1 MICYNVSVIGV
12 IHINKLNMKLF
23 KHEELVL
30 NKNNID
36 YSKEFDK
43 ILFEIDEEKYS
54 LNNNNNN
61 NEIIFTKENEDYLF
75 LLELKDN
82 NFCSITLKKE
92 NATLPINVEDA
103 YIEKKDNIIII
114 KYQLESDDKTTTIEL
129 NI

>member
-23 KHEELVL
+23 KNEELVL

-54 LNNNNNN
+54 LNNNNN
-61 NEIIFTKENEDYLF
+61 EIIFTKENEDYLF

-82 NFCSITLKKE
+82 NSCSITLKKE
-92 NATLPINVEDA
+92 NATLLINVEDA